1 MIPSARLRTL
11 LAARRLRHHRRAA
24 DHPSV
29 RRRGLCLPRGPE
41 SPAFGAWLQ
50 QRDPDT
56 GPESERRSTGG
67 RLSSAAAATADT
79 RPSGIPGTAQF
90 HSCTERVGKTYLTGS
105 RPTSRQGGP
114 TEAAPVAS
122 AHTRGISTSRAMSS
136 PAVESCDAPREQASV
151 SDASLPYAT
160 GAGMYRTGPRARRVS
175 APRQR
180 DCGRSH
186 VIGRPL
192 NGDTGAA
199 HALPAALP
207 APPEGN

>member
-29 RRRGLCLPRGPE
+29 RRRGLWLPQGPE

-105 RPTSRQGGP
+105 RLTSRQGGP
-114 TEAAPVAS
+114 TEPARSHPPTHEKSRHPARRHAERRSHATRHGSRLPFPTRVCHMRRVRGCTGRD
-122 AHTRGISTSRAMSS
+122 HTRD
-136 PAVESCDAPREQASV
+136 VYPRRDSV
-151 SDASLPYAT
+151 IAGGAT
-160 GAGMYRTGPRARRVS
+160 
-175 APRQR
+175 
-180 DCGRSH
+180 
-186 VIGRPL
+186 
-192 NGDTGAA
+192 
-199 HALPAALP
+199 
-207 APPEGN
+207 